1 MVPDTERHEVL
12 LQTLDTAVRQSPWPA
27 WVWCDTLPGGL
38 KLNPAARQWLGLH
51 GEVDQPLM
59 AQALSGRQPHPA
71 PLPWL
76 ASGHTDPT
84 GPTGPTGQT
93 GHLGAQE
100 WPDGELTWL
109 RLPPGGPSGWYVRLW
124 PRGELPAPAPL
135 PPRENRFRLIIESA
149 LTRSVNGVVVTD
161 ATLPGNPIVHVTPG
175 FTRLTGYTASEVIGL
190 NCGFLQGKDR
200 AQTGVFQLREAI
212 AQQRDCTVVLRNF
225 RKDGTPFWNQ
235 VEMHPVRDEA
245 TGLVTHFFA
254 LQTDVTLRKQAE
266 EAALMRHIELER
278 VFAGSPMALLTLD
291 AQQCVQMVSPAFERL
306 FDTRLDD
313 LKGCARDEL
322 PRRLPLLAAQS
333 SWAWPE
339 AGHSVC
345 WHVGEAQHSR
355 ALEVSVHP
363 MGGPSPEQLYLF
375 RDVTQAEE
383 QQQAHSEFLAKAAHE
398 LRTPL
403 GSICGFTELLLSRAY
418 TREQQRPL
426 LETVL
431 SQAMR
436 LTSLI
441 NDLLDL
447 SRMDHLGEQA
457 FALRAVDLRGV
468 MQKAL
473 QVVQTPVGGRSF
485 DVQWPP
491 TGPLVWGHAQKLEQV
506 LINLLSNAV
515 KYSPDGGAVHVRALP
530 DATPGSWRVEV
541 EDHGI
546 GLAPEHLDKLFT
558 RFFRANP
565 SGPIPGTGLGL
576 VIVKELVERMGG
588 QVTVSSTLGQGTTF
602 AVHLSPL
609 PDPALSSPPSS

>member
-1 MVPDTERHEVL
+1 MVPDTERHEEL
-12 LQTLDTAVRQSPWPA
+12 LQTLDTAARQSPWPA
-27 WVWCDTLPGGL
+27 WVWSDLLPGGL
-38 KLNPAARQWLGLH
+38 MLNQAARHWLGLQAA
-51 GEVDQPLM
+51 VDQPLM
-59 AQALSGRQPHPA
+59 AQALSGRQPQPA

-76 ASGHTDPT
+76 TAST
-84 GPTGPTGQT
+84 T

-109 RLPPGGPSGWYVRLW
+109 RLPPGGPQGWYVRLW
-124 PRGELPAPAPL
+124 PRAELPAPAPL
-135 PPRENRFRLIIESA
+135 PPREDRFRLIIESA

-175 FTRLTGYTASEVIGL
+175 FTRLTGYNADEVIGR
-190 NCGFLQGKDR
+190 NCGFLQGSDR
-200 AQTGVFQLREAI
+200 AQAGVFQLREAI

-235 VEMHPVRDEA
+235 VEMHPVRDDA

-254 LQTDVTLRKQAE
+254 LQTDVTLRKEAE
-266 EAALMRHIELER
+266 EAALVRHIELER

-291 AQQCVQMVSPAFERL
+291 AQQCVQMASPAFERL
-306 FDTRLDD
+306 FGTRLDAI
-313 LKGCARDEL
+313 KGCPRDEL
-322 PRRLPLLAAQS
+322 PRHLPLLATQPS
-333 SWAWPE
+333 SDPSATPPWTWPE
-339 AGHSVC
+339 AGRSEC
-345 WHVGEAQHSR
+345 WHVGGASPR

-363 MGGPSPEQLYLF
+363 LGGPSPEQLYLF
-375 RDVTQAEE
+375 RDVTQSEE

-457 FALRAVDLRGV
+457 FPLRAVDLRGV
-468 MQKAL
+468 MHKAL
-473 QVVQTPVGGRSF
+473 QVVQTPGGGRSF

-491 TGPLVWGHAQKLEQV
+491 AGPLVWGHAQKLEQV

-530 DATPGSWRVEV
+530 DPIPGSWRIEI

-546 GLAPEHLDKLFT
+546 GLSPEHLDKLFT

-588 QVTVSSTLGQGTTF
+588 QVTVRSTLGQGTTF
-602 AVHLSPL
+602 SVHLSPL
-609 PDPALSSPPSS
+609 PDVAPASSSSS

>member
-1 MVPDTERHEVL
+1 MVGTTQSHDEQ
-12 LQTLDTAVRQSPWPA
+12 LQTLETAARQSPWPA
-27 WVWCDTLPGGL
+27 WVWCDALPGGL
-38 KLNPAARQWLGLH
+38 VLNHAARQWLGLQH
-51 GEVDQPLM
+51 AVDQSLM
-59 AQALSGRQPHPA
+59 AEALSNRQDGPA

-76 ASGHTDPT
+76 APAAA
-84 GPTGPTGQT
+84 

-109 RLPPGGPSGWYVRLW
+109 RLPPGGAQGWYVRLW
-124 PRGELPAPAPL
+124 PRAELPAPAPL
-135 PPRENRFRLIIESA
+135 PPREDRFRQIIESA

-175 FTRLTGYTASEVIGL
+175 FTRVTGYHAHEVIGL
-190 NCGFLQGKDR
+190 NCGFLQGTER
-200 AQTGVFQLREAI
+200 AQAGVMQLRDAI
-212 AQQRDCTVVLRNF
+212 RQQRDCTVVLRNF

-254 LQTDVTLRKQAE
+254 LQTDVTLRKEAE

-278 VFAGSPMALLTLD
+278 VFSGSPMALLTLD
-291 AQQCVQMVSPAFERL
+291 EQLRVQMVSPAFERL
-306 FDTRLDD
+306 FDTPLHEIQ
-313 LKGCARDEL
+313 GCLRDEL
-322 PRRLPLLAAQS
+322 PHRLPMLAVQAATQTD
-333 SWAWPE
+333 WKWPDT
-339 AGHSVC
+339 GHTET
-345 WHVGEAQHSR
+345 WHIGGAHAR

-363 MGGPSPEQLYLF
+363 LGGPSPEQLYLF

-431 SQAMR
+431 AQSMR

-447 SRMDHLGEQA
+447 SRMDHLGDQS
-457 FALRAVDLRGV
+457 FPLRAVDLRGV
-468 MQKAL
+468 IHKAL
-473 QVVQTPVGGRSF
+473 QVVQGPGNTRSF

-491 TGPLVWGHAQKLEQV
+491 AGAQVWGHAQKLEQV

-515 KYSPDGGAVHVRALP
+515 KYSPDGGTVHVRALP
-530 DATPGSWRVEV
+530 EPIPGHWRLEV

-546 GLAPEHLDKLFT
+546 GLSPEHLDKLFT

-576 VIVKELVERMGG
+576 VIVKELVERMEG
-588 QVTVSSTLGQGTTF
+588 QITVRSTLGQGTTF
-602 AVHLSPL
+602 AVHLRAV
-609 PDPALSSPPSS
+609 PDLVIPPHPSS